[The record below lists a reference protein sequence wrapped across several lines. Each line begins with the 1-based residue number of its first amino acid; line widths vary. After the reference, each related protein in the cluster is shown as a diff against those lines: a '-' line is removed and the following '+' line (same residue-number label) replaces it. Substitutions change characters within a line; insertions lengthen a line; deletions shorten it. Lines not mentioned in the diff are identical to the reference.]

1 MQFNI
6 FINKTFG
13 LFIGSGRMRRPAFS
27 FAFREERKNSVRP
40 LYPFPSC
47 TIFAPRK
54 VRLAMKKCLV
64 ALAFGTLGLG
74 MSEFGMMGIL
84 TFVASGL
91 HVSIP
96 QAGHLVSAYALGV
109 CIGAPLT
116 VAVAHTRPLKQI
128 LLALAGLMVAGNL
141 CAAFA
146 PNYGVLLAMRFVSG
160 LPHGAYFGVGSI
172 VGGTGSRS
180 GPERTGRGGD
190 DRRHDGGQSLRR
202 AAGNAG
208 QPPVVVAGTVLH
220 RRRLG
225 CGDGFFPLTL
235 GTVDGACGRQP
246 RIEGAVRLPAESG
259 RRGSSSWRRCS
270 VMAVSSACTVMSA
283 R

>member
-1 MQFNI
+1 
-6 FINKTFG
+6 
-13 LFIGSGRMRRPAFS
+13 
-27 FAFREERKNSVRP
+27 
-40 LYPFPSC
+40 
-47 TIFAPRK
+47 
-54 VRLAMKKCLV
+54 MKKCLV

-96 QAGHLVSAYALGV
+96 QAGIWSRPMRWGLH
-109 CIGAPLT
+109 GAPLT
-116 VAVAHTRPLKQI
+116 VAVAHTRPLKHI

-160 LPHGAYFGVGSI
+160 LPHGAYFGGRVDRCGM
-172 VGGTGSRS
+172 GSRP

-225 CGDGFFPLTL
+225 
-235 GTVDGACGRQP
+235 
-246 RIEGAVRLPAESG
+246 VR
-259 RRGSSSWRRCS
+259 
-270 VMAVSSACTVMSA
+270 
-283 R
+283 

>member
-1 MQFNI
+1 
-6 FINKTFG
+6 
-13 LFIGSGRMRRPAFS
+13 MRRPLFS

-47 TIFAPRK
+47 TIFCTPK

-96 QAGHLVSAYALGV
+96 QAGIWSRPMRWGLHRCAADGRRGAYAAVETYPARIGGADGGGEPLCGV
-109 CIGAPLT
+109 RSEL
-116 VAVAHTRPLKQI
+116 R
-128 LLALAGLMVAGNL
+128 
-141 CAAFA
+141 CAAGDAVRVRAAARSLFR
-146 PNYGVLLAMRFVSG
+146 GRVDRCGM
-160 LPHGAYFGVGSI
+160 
-172 VGGTGSRS
+172 GSRP

-225 CGDGFFPLTL
+225 CGDGFFSF
-235 GTVDGACGRQP
+235 GAGY
-246 RIEGAVRLPAESG
+246 
-259 RRGSSSWRRCS
+259 RGWSLWPT
-270 VMAVSSACTVMSA
+270 AAD
-283 R
+283 